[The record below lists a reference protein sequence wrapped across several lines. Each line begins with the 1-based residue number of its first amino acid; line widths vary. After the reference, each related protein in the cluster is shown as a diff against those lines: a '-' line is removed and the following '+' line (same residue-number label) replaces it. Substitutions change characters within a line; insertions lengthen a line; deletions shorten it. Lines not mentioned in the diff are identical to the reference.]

1 MDAFKVLFFDIA
13 PQNRIAEQV
22 RDLLQGTADLSYQI
36 QLQVPNSSDLHEAS
50 LELSATLAAL
60 KPDLSF
66 LLFESG
72 QLEQLAPLFQLFQ
85 LLGIPGPAIAVINTY
100 DPREVVRALDFGAAD
115 FLIPPIRPAELLP
128 RLHHWTGRSGR
139 QKLPGYD
146 LENELWRKPIIGEDP
161 AFLAELRSI
170 PVIARADVSV
180 LILGETGTGKE
191 IVARTIH
198 NLSSRSAGPFVA
210 LNCGAIPVE
219 LAENE
224 LFGHERGAFTSASSS
239 AQGSVQSADGGI
251 LFLDEV
257 DALPLLTQ
265 VKLLRFLQD
274 KNFKALGS
282 SKTLNA
288 NVRVI
293 TASNTNLHQEI
304 RTGKFRQDL
313 YYRINVST
321 VSLPPLNK
329 RGNDV
334 VLLARHFLSKF
345 AVEFGKPVRD
355 FSPCALQKLLFH
367 TWPGNVRELENVIE
381 RAVLLTENV
390 TIAPEDI
397 QLPIFDSDA
406 EFKSF
411 RASKSA
417 VVKSF
422 EVEFLTKLLTASG
435 GNITRSAQV
444 AGMDRSAFRQLM
456 RKHDISGHE
465 LPPS

>member
-1 MDAFKVLFFDIA
+1 
-13 PQNRIAEQV
+13 
-22 RDLLQGTADLSYQI
+22 
-36 QLQVPNSSDLHEAS
+36 
-50 LELSATLAAL
+50 
-60 KPDLSF
+60 
-66 LLFESG
+66 
-72 QLEQLAPLFQLFQ
+72 
-85 LLGIPGPAIAVINTY
+85 
-100 DPREVVRALDFGAAD
+100 
-115 FLIPPIRPAELLP
+115 
-128 RLHHWTGRSGR
+128 
-139 QKLPGYD
+139 
-146 LENELWRKPIIGEDP
+146 
-161 AFLAELRSI
+161 
-170 PVIARADVSV
+170 
-180 LILGETGTGKE
+180 
-191 IVARTIH
+191 
-198 NLSSRSAGPFVA
+198 
-210 LNCGAIPVE
+210 
-219 LAENE
+219 
-224 LFGHERGAFTSASSS
+224 
-239 AQGSVQSADGGI
+239 
-251 LFLDEV
+251 
-257 DALPLLTQ
+257 